1 MSSSS
6 SSEDPTSKKSDT
18 QTTTLFSS
26 GSSSSFC
33 CTSWSIKLHTL
44 PGTKSH
50 NDANNALSLKLLA
63 FINAGKTTTVS
74 PMPMYNRDRVE
85 NAKWLVKF
93 NRRTTNPQM
102 QVWMA
107 AKDDEVGMEEFC
119 RGSECFQKG
128 FGREVEDEG
137 V

>member
-1 MSSSS
+1 
-6 SSEDPTSKKSDT
+6 
-18 QTTTLFSS
+18 
-26 GSSSSFC
+26 
-33 CTSWSIKLHTL
+33 
-44 PGTKSH
+44 
-50 NDANNALSLKLLA
+50 
-63 FINAGKTTTVS
+63 
-74 PMPMYNRDRVE
+74 MPMYNRDRVE

-128 FGREVEDEG
+128 IGGLVGKWKMRAYETIRVELVCKAHGLNWECEIYERKA
-137 V
+137 